1 MGKNFIILLG
11 VLMLGAGCSPASSSR
26 PAQAPTQAPAQ
37 ASPTQASA
45 TQASPAGPTTGPV
58 LVSRD
63 DIPTG
68 VEYTVLGTVKA
79 NHRAGY
85 DSVESLYPLLAVE
98 ARKLGANAVVGVRGG
113 RTVSAFSWSAAF
125 TSGTAVRIADPEALR
140 RLTGSSY

>member
-26 PAQAPTQAPAQ
+26 PAQAPAQ
-37 ASPTQASA
+37 ASPTQAS
-45 TQASPAGPTTGPV
+45 SAGPTTGPV

-68 VEYTVLGTVKA
+68 VDYTVVGTVKA

>member
-1 MGKNFIILLG
+1 MGRNFVLLLG
-11 VLMLGAGCSPASSSR
+11 LLMLGAGCSPASSSR
-26 PAQAPTQAPAQ
+26 PAQTSPAQ
-37 ASPTQASA
+37 ASTAQAP
-45 TQASPAGPTTGPV
+45 PAGPTTGPV

-63 DIPTG
+63 EIPTG
-68 VEYTVLGTVKA
+68 TDYTILGTVKA

-85 DSVESLYPLLAVE
+85 DTVESLYPLLAAE

>member
-1 MGKNFIILLG
+1 MGKNFFILLG

-26 PAQAPTQAPAQ
+26 PAQAPAQ
-37 ASPTQASA
+37 VSPTQASA

-85 DSVESLYPLLAVE
+85 DGVESLYPLLAVE

-140 RLTGSSY
+140 RLAGSSY